1 MKALD
6 WAAAWTAAGV
16 LALGAASAQAADW
29 LRAESD
35 HFTLY
40 STLGERD
47 TRAYAHKL
55 EEFRTLSNMLLGAS
69 GTGPQVRFV
78 IYLIKQDD
86 MVKVR
91 PSFSNHVGGVY
102 FNCNE
107 GTTAYAGENHF
118 DISEFE
124 SEDESLITLFHEY
137 SHYVMFQHARTY
149 YPQWY
154 VEGFAEFM
162 STADPGKG
170 SISLGEA
177 SKMRTF
183 TLAEDRWIGFA
194 KVLDPDFG
202 FTGDKHNDD
211 WEIAS
216 FYAQSWLLTHYML
229 SDPGRAKALNAYFDR
244 LGKGDA
250 PIAAWESATGI
261 PVKTLHDRL
270 RTYMDHM
277 YFLKVPVPD
286 YPDSAIKVAPVPG
299 DLQPFLFD
307 RSLLT
312 TCPGAEQGKAILA
325 RLEALRPTAG
335 KNLDF
340 QLTLARAHL
349 LYGKTSDA
357 EAIVSGL
364 IDAHGDSF
372 EANYLMGR
380 VYAKEAQGAANAK
393 DRNDL
398 TDTARGFFISAYKIN
413 KLDAPNLYYLANSF
427 SDQPGFPEQNA
438 LNAADGAHA
447 LAPGVAEYAA
457 FDAFANLTNGKRDE
471 AVKLLQPMAS
481 NPHDHAGAERARKAI
496 EAIKA
501 GKSVP
506 EVMAAVNG
514 AGGS

>member
-1 MKALD
+1 MKPLRL
-6 WAAAWTAAGV
+6 AAALTAASV
-16 LALGAASAQAADW
+16 LAIGAASARATDWIRAD
-29 LRAESD
+29 SD

-40 STLGERD
+40 STLGEHD

-55 EEFRTLSNMLLGAS
+55 EEFRALSNMLLGDSSA
-69 GTGPQVRFV
+69 GPQVRFV

-91 PSFSNHVGGVY
+91 PGFSNHVGGVY
-102 FNCNE
+102 FNCGE
-107 GTTAYAGENHF
+107 GTSAYAGESNANI
-118 DISEFE
+118 DAFE
-124 SEDESLITLFHEY
+124 GEDDSLITLFHEY

-170 SISLGEA
+170 TITLGEA
-177 SKMRTF
+177 SKMRTY
-183 TLAEDRWIGFA
+183 TLAQDRWIDFA

-202 FTGDKHNDD
+202 FTGDKHNDQ

-229 SDPGRAKALNAYFDR
+229 SDTARAQALNAYFDR
-244 LGKGDA
+244 LAKGEA
-250 PIAAWESATGI
+250 PIAAWETATGI
-261 PVKTLHDRL
+261 PVKTLDEKL
-270 RTYMDHM
+270 RRYMEHM

-286 YPDSAIKVAPVPG
+286 YPANAVTVSPVTA
-299 DLQPFLFD
+299 DLQPYLLD

-312 TCPGAEQGKAILA
+312 TCPERDQGQAILA
-325 RLEALRPTAG
+325 RLEAMQPTAG
-335 KNLDF
+335 KNMDF

-380 VYAKEAQGAANAK
+380 VYTREARDAANPK

-398 TDTARGFFISAYKIN
+398 TDAARGFFISAYKIN

-427 SDQPGFPEQNA
+427 SDKPGFPEQNT
-438 LNAADGAHA
+438 LNAANGAHA

-471 AVKLLQPMAS
+471 AAQLLQPMAS
-481 NPHDHAGAERARKAI
+481 NPHDHTNAERARKAI

-501 GKSVP
+501 GKSVH
-506 EVMAAVNG
+506 EIMAALNG
-514 AGGS
+514 AG

>member
-1 MKALD
+1 MKALR
-6 WAAAWTAAGV
+6 WAAAWAAASV
-16 LALGAASAQAADW
+16 LALSAPNTRATEW
-29 LRAESD
+29 IRAESD

-55 EEFRTLSNMLLGAS
+55 EEFRTLSNMLLGDNGA
-69 GTGPQVRFV
+69 GPQVRFV

-102 FNCNE
+102 FNCGE
-107 GTTAYAGENHF
+107 GTSAYAGESLTNIDAF
-118 DISEFE
+118 DG
-124 SEDESLITLFHEY
+124 EDDSLITLFHEY

-177 SKMRTF
+177 AKMRTY
-183 TLAEDRWIGFA
+183 TLAQDRWIDFT

-202 FTGDKHNDD
+202 FAGDKHNDD

-229 SDPGRAKALNAYFDR
+229 SDTSRAQAMNAYFER
-244 LGKGDA
+244 LAKGEA
-250 PIAAWESATGI
+250 PIAAWEAATGI
-261 PVKTLHDRL
+261 PVRTLGDKL
-270 RTYMDHM
+270 RRYSDHM
-277 YFLKVPVPD
+277 YYLKVPVPD
-286 YPDSAIKVAPVPG
+286 YPDSAITVTPVVAG
-299 DLQPFLFD
+299 QQSYLFD

-312 TCPGAEQGKAILA
+312 TCPAPDQGKAILA
-325 RLEALRPTAG
+325 RLEALQPTAG
-335 KNLDF
+335 KTLDF

-364 IDAHGDSF
+364 IEGHGDSF

-380 VYAKEAQGAANAK
+380 IYMKEAQAAANAK
-393 DRNDL
+393 DRNNL
-398 TDTARGFFISAYKIN
+398 TDAARGYFISAYKIN
-413 KLDAPNLYYLANSF
+413 KLDAPNLYYLATSF
-427 SDQPGFPEQNA
+427 SDQPGFPEQNT
-438 LNAADGAHA
+438 LNAANGAHA
-447 LAPGVAEYAA
+447 LAPGVTEYAA
-457 FDAFANLTNGKRDE
+457 FDAFANLTNEKRDE
-471 AVKLLQPMAS
+471 AARLLQPMAS
-481 NPHDHAGAERARKAI
+481 NPHDHVHAERARKAI

-501 GKSVP
+501 GKSVH
-506 EVMAAVNG
+506 EVMAMLNS
-514 AGGS
+514 AG